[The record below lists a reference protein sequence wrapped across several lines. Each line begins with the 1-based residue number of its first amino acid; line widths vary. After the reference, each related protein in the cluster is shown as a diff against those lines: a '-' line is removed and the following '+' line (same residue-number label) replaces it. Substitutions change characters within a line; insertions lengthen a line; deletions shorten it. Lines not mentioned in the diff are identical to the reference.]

1 MNPTCQQ
8 LNEFTMGH
16 DLMHVTIPKNILCFP
31 TITTSI
37 DFCCGMNLDMVDHRI
52 FNKGDFST
60 NTTKFIKKIFKSNF
74 KFRHWSDKA
83 YLTSNSKN

>member
-1 MNPTCQQ
+1 MNPTCRQ

-31 TITTSI
+31 TKTTSI

-60 NTTKFIKKIFKSNF
+60 NAIIFIKKYLNLNLTLNF
-74 KFRHWSDKA
+74 A
-83 YLTSNSKN
+83 IGQPKNI